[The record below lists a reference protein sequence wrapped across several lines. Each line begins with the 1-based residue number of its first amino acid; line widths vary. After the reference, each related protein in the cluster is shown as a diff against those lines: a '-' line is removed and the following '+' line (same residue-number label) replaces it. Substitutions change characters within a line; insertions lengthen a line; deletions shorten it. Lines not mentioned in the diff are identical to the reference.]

1 MKRIMIGNDINLKYS
16 VFADQTPEDLSN
28 LKEIK
33 VWLRHETI
41 KALQIEPVFTIVGN
55 VISMDVHAGLHKRTG
70 AYRLFIQYKKNNP
83 SRTPNYDSKSIA
95 QLAFTLVETTEEA
108 GGESTCPELEPITI
122 ELSGDVGFGSNSSG
136 SGNAVVDNDS
146 VILVNG
152 KLTVNV
158 VDSDEYDS
166 EEYKSSSRPASAKQL
181 RIIRELLE
189 SDYAKKTDIPDEPD
203 LSGYVQQVNGKGLS
217 ENDYTTEEK
226 NKLSSV
232 KTKTDKILSSGSGTK
247 YLSDDGTYKSVDSS
261 SSMIEDEEFVGEYSV
276 AQSEYALYQSS
287 FELLNLPKVSGTTS
301 IFTISDR
308 PLGFNIYLEVK
319 SFSVS
324 PIIKTKLASFVPNN
338 YEITKVFVD
347 TDLCTKIEVKCV
359 KDTTDDYKAIVQLQY
374 IKDYGDVLEFTVTVP
389 PSVDAYVVTLEFP
402 KLKYNKTKAIT
413 LTIDDS
419 YSIWNN
425 VFSVVNKRWVDNE
438 KMSFW
443 VPSDSRIF
451 FYHKD
456 FVFNYNGVDFRKS
469 DGYYPGKA
477 LEYSDGA
484 GVNHRLNASVASWA
498 WKLGTRDQIVGWS
511 YPWVTAD
518 EARYMFDFGYTL
530 NYHDIQGIAEYGNQY
545 GSTNCGQKLYNE
557 FTKIDAETFFLL
569 TDRVPK
575 VIGNPNGDPNYARM
589 SWLCPLIQ
597 YQYAAGLTTDATGYV
612 PNFKEHKPFSSSAL
626 LDDKRIE
633 KLIIRRRFLNELY
646 QDFLDA
652 ISSNESLEKSNQIWN
667 IFGCHRTGAHTS
679 QFLKDLENSYGVS
692 GDDSMWMPST
702 DEYYEYWF
710 MTQYGKA
717 YKTIDGQNIKFK
729 VYAPCGKNFWFR
741 SISCLLSGIS
751 NVTDVSVVS
760 SANCFGTS
768 FAINDGKLL
777 VNLDFNPELPQRAEK
792 YVSILEAD
800 KTKEYAYDDAQYFVQ
815 MLKPG
820 VKEAYQS
827 RIDALVSKPVLNSIS
842 VNTGATSTESQTV
855 SILFSYSA
863 GAPSHYMLSEN
874 PDMSGGVWA
883 DFVSNPSFILS
894 SGYGTKTLYAKLKN
908 GFGETSIVSDS
919 INYMEPVLNL
929 SSLSI
934 NNGDVSTSN
943 PSVILTFG
951 YVGTATHYMV
961 SSSASFTGASWVA
974 FTDNP
979 TFTLDNAAFGIKT
992 VYAKLK
998 NSTVETA
1005 AVSDTIT
1012 LINPNEIA
1020 LNSVAINNG
1029 DENTASLNVSVSLGI
1044 TNTPTHY
1051 KIGETADLS
1060 AVAWQTF
1067 SASPLS
1073 YTLSGY
1079 GTKTVYVQLKNATSS
1094 SAILSDLITAIQ
1106 PVTLN
1111 SILINNADVS
1121 TDNKMLSVAL
1131 NYSGGT
1137 PTHYMVSDSSSFTGA
1152 SWLVFTSSPI
1162 SYTLTDGTAGNKTVY
1177 VKLKNFTGETAAV
1190 SDIIELTVAQVAAV
1204 WSFAGTTNNV
1214 ATEEVSTK
1222 TGEVINKLNYVIS
1235 AAYNTKQIKS
1245 KKGETI
1251 PWYVEL
1257 NSSFYVSD
1265 AETTGA
1271 GSYSSAP
1278 AGLQP
1283 TLSGDTGVYE
1293 DNLLKVCVGTNGNC
1307 AGGTLKGK
1315 IAFTLPVGSYKIK
1328 VISSSGSSYTLT
1340 DSQRLASFI
1349 KVAAN
1354 GVSGTPVVIGPPG
1367 FTGLGNTQFN
1377 AEVDFIVSTEASGNV
1392 LFYFY
1397 NTVNGYYRPYIN
1409 LLEIIKTA

>member
-1 MKRIMIGNDINLKYS
+1 MALTTQELTDIARQVKDFLLLDSQGVGEIPVASDLIGVSSLPVLKS
-16 VFADQTPEDLSN
+16 VDGAESVVSAPISLLLSQMRVTLTHIQWKNGSNEWSN
-28 LKEIK
+28 LI
-33 VWLRHETI
+33 
-41 KALQIEPVFTIVGN
+41 A
-55 VISMDVHAGLHKRTG
+55 ISDLYGKSAYDVAVKLGFDGTEAQWIASLTG
-70 AYRLFIQYKKNNP
+70 KSAYRSAVENGFVGTESDWLASFSK
-83 SRTPNYDSKSIA
+83 DSKDAASNANSAVITMQEQVQTA
-95 QLAFTLVETTEEA
+95 VSGIDSKVNSKVAALGIVKSGA
-108 GGESTCPELEPITI
+108 G
-122 ELSGDVGFGSNSSG
+122 N
-136 SGNAVVDNDS
+136 
-146 VILVNG
+146 
-152 KLTVNV
+152 
-158 VDSDEYDS
+158 
-166 EEYKSSSRPASAKQL
+166 
-181 RIIRELLE
+181 
-189 SDYAKKTDIPDEPD
+189 
-203 LSGYVQQVNGKGLS
+203 
-217 ENDYTTEEK
+217 
-226 NKLSSV
+226 
-232 KTKTDKILSSGSGTK
+232 K
-247 YLSDDGTYKSVDSS
+247 YLSDDGTYRSVDAAASI
-261 SSMIEDEEFVGEYSV
+261 IEEEELIGEYSV
-276 AQSEYALYQSS
+276 SQLEYNLYQTT
-287 FELLNLPKVSGTTS
+287 FELLALPKVLGTST
-301 IFTISDR
+301 IFKVSDR
-308 PLGFNIYLEVK
+308 PLGFNVYLEVK
-319 SFSVS
+319 AFSVS
-324 PIIKTKLASFVPNN
+324 PILKSALASFTQKG
-338 YEITKVFVD
+338 YEIVRVFVD
-347 TDLCTKIEVKCV
+347 EDLCTKIEVKCLENTSM
-359 KDTTDDYKAIVQLQY
+359 DNKAVVQLQY
-374 IKDYGDVLEFTVTVP
+374 VRDFGDILEFTVTVP
-389 PSVDAYVVTLEFP
+389 SGVDASAVSLEFP
-402 KLKYNKTKAIT
+402 KLKYNKSKAIT
-413 LTIDDS
+413 LTVDDS

-425 VFSVVNKRWVDNE
+425 VFSVINKRWVDNE

-443 VPSDSRIF
+443 VPSDNRTF
-451 FYHKD
+451 TYHKD
-456 FVFNYNGVDFRKS
+456 FVFNYNGINYTKS
-469 DGYYPGKA
+469 DGYYPNKV
-477 LEYSDGA
+477 LEYSDGT
-484 GVNHRLNASVASWA
+484 GVKHRLNASIAAWS

-530 NYHDIQGIAEYGNQY
+530 NYHDIQGIAEYGSQY

-883 DFVSNPSFILS
+883 DFVSNPSFVLS

-961 SSSASFTGASWVA
+961 SASASFTGASWVA
-974 FTDNP
+974 FTDDP

-1012 LINPNEIA
+1012 LVNPNEIA

-1067 SASPLS
+1067 SATPLS

-1121 TDNKMLSVAL
+1121 TDNKTLSVAL
-1131 NYSGGT
+1131 NYSGGI
-1137 PTHYMVSDSSSFTGA
+1137 PTHYMVSENSEFTGGA
-1152 SWLVFTSSPI
+1152 FWLPFISSPLL
-1162 SYTLTDGTAGNKTVY
+1162 YTLIDGTAGNKTVY
-1177 VKLKNFTGETAAV
+1177 MKLKNTSGETGAV
-1190 SDIIELTVAQVAAV
+1190 SDSIELTVAQLSAV
-1204 WSFAGTTNNV
+1204 WSLAGTANNTM
-1214 ATEEVSTK
+1214 TEEVSTK
-1222 TGEVINKLNYVIS
+1222 TGDIINKLATSIHTSYS
-1235 AAYNTKQIKS
+1235 SKQLKS
-1245 KKGETI
+1245 KKGEVI

-1257 NSSFYVSD
+1257 NSSFYVAD

-1271 GSYSSAP
+1271 GSYAALP

-1307 AGGTLKGK
+1307 VGGTLKGK
-1315 IAFTLPVGSYKIK
+1315 FVFTLPLGSYKIK
-1328 VISSSGSSYTLT
+1328 VISSSNSSYALT

-1354 GVSGTPVVIGPPG
+1354 GVSGSPVVIGPPG
-1367 FTGLGNTQFN
+1367 FTGSGNTQFN